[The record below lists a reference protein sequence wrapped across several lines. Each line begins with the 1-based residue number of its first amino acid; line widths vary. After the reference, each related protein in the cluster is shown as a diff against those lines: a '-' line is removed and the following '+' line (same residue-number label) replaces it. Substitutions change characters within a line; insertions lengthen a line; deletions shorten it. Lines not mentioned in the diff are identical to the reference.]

1 MSELGPSA
9 QISGDDAGARGATYR
24 TSPDRSF
31 SGMPPGI
38 PYIIGNEAAERF
50 SFYGMRSILTVFMT
64 TYLMSAGG
72 KLAVMSDTEAT
83 AWFHEFV
90 FGVYFLPILGA
101 IISDGFLGKYRTILL
116 LSVVYCL
123 GHLSLAMNDTRL
135 GLFLGLLLI
144 AFGSGG
150 IKPCVSAHVGDQFGA
165 GNQHLLSRAFG
176 WFYLSINLGSSVST
190 YVCPILLNDHSFGP
204 RYAFG
209 LPGLLMLAATI
220 VFWMGRKKFVHIP
233 KGGLGFVREFFSRE
247 GLSAIGR
254 LFIVYLFVAVFWSL
268 WDQSSG
274 GEWTLQARNLNLH
287 FLGLELLPEQ
297 VQVANPLLILVLI
310 PIFNYLIYPAI
321 HRVFP
326 LTPLRKIGIGLFLIS
341 ASFLVIWWIQARI
354 DGGAR
359 PSVAWQL
366 LAYVLLTSS
375 EVMVSI
381 TGLEFSYT
389 QAPKKMK
396 SIVMATWLFTIAL
409 GNQFTAILNF
419 LIPTLASLGID
430 LKHAAYFRFFTLL
443 MFFTSILFVF
453 VARFYRGKTYIQGEA
468 PIGET
473 VTAH

>member
-1 MSELGPSA
+1 
-9 QISGDDAGARGATYR
+9 
-24 TSPDRSF
+24 
-31 SGMPPGI
+31 MPGGI

-50 SFYGMRSILTVFMT
+50 SFYGMRSILVIFMT

-72 KLAVMSDTEAT
+72 QLAVMNENEA
-83 AWFHEFV
+83 AGWFHEFV

-101 IISDGFLGKYRTILL
+101 IISDGLLGKYRTILS
-116 LSVVYCL
+116 LSVVYCF
-123 GHLSLAMNDTRL
+123 GHLALALNDTRL
-135 GLFLGLLLI
+135 GLFIGLLLI
-144 AFGSGG
+144 AIGSGG

-165 GNQHLLSRAFG
+165 GNRHLLSRAYG
-176 WFYLSINLGSSVST
+176 WFYLSINLGSSIST
-190 YVCPILLNDHSFGP
+190 YLCPILLNNKSFGAHF
-204 RYAFG
+204 AFG
-209 LPGLLMLAATI
+209 LPGLLMLVATI

-233 KGGLGFVREFFSRE
+233 RGGLGFVRELFSAE

-254 LFIVYLFVAVFWSL
+254 LFVVYIFVAVFWSL

-274 GEWTLQARNLNLH
+274 GEWTLQARNLNLN
-287 FLGLELLPEQ
+287 FLGLKLLPEQ
-297 VQVANPLLILVLI
+297 VQVANPLLILLLVPL
-310 PIFNYLIYPAI
+310 FNFVIYPGV

-326 LTPLRKIGIGLFLIS
+326 LTPLRKIGIGLFLIT

-366 LAYVLLTSS
+366 LAYALLTSS

-396 SIVMATWLFTIAL
+396 SIIMATWLFTVAL

-419 LIPTLASLGID
+419 LIPTLSNLGFD

-443 MFFTSILFVF
+443 MLLTAILFVF
-453 VARFYRGKTYIQGEA
+453 FARFYRAKTYIQGEA
-468 PIGET
+468 PLEEA
-473 VTAH
+473 VTAQ